1 MVEGEELGP
10 EVEGVEGVVEER
22 MNLAFLLVGSITFL
36 HFNYY
41 KYYTLEYENPYSF
54 KIKIQI

>member
-22 MNLAFLLVGSITFL
+22 MNLAFLLVGSIAFL
-36 HFNYY
+36 HFNFNN
-41 KYYTLEYENPYSF
+41 K
-54 KIKIQI
+54 